1 MWLYFLK
8 LYNPILNSYSLHF
21 TVPLPPTG
29 RDHIA
34 PSNQTHIFPRAREGC
49 RLLLFRLETNPQ
61 ESLRSQGSNPPYHW
75 SSKVWSSEQLWQ
87 HLREFKS
94 RLSDTD
100 LESGLTTRPPPHV
113 ILTHAQIWGPLLLLE
128 EKKGSGQKTVNC
140 NLSPH
145 QPLWTQW
152 AWVLTMLW

>member
-61 ESLRSQGSNPPYHW
+61 ESLRS
-75 SSKVWSSEQLWQ
+75 KEAI
-87 HLREFKS
+87 
-94 RLSDTD
+94 
-100 LESGLTTRPPPHV
+100 PH
-113 ILTHAQIWGPLLLLE
+113 ITGPQKCGPLSSCDSIYGNSKATSAAL
-128 EKKGSGQKTVNC
+128 N
-140 NLSPH
+140 
-145 QPLWTQW
+145 
-152 AWVLTMLW
+152 